1 MNIIKQK
8 VRNLLFSI
16 QTTGTAKHL
25 VHIRINK
32 QSAPVIGYANRAYS
46 SLVYSRPFSEMPK
59 QNWRFCCSGNPKI
72 HVIVSRKS
80 FQTYTTK
87 LLQKSEMRKN
97 MVMDLIYRGF
107 IYAANYS
114 ESHYN
119 PCRSQ
124 IKTELRYL
132 FVTTLNR

>member
-59 QNWRFCCSGNPKI
+59 QNWR
-72 HVIVSRKS
+72 VIVSRKS

-87 LLQKSEMRKN
+87 ILIPHKSSKVWTAFSLLQK
-97 MVMDLIYRGF
+97 
-107 IYAANYS
+107 
-114 ESHYN
+114 
-119 PCRSQ
+119 
-124 IKTELRYL
+124 
-132 FVTTLNR
+132 

>member
-87 LLQKSEMRKN
+87 LRKECNLLEMS
-97 MVMDLIYRGF
+97 IG
-107 IYAANYS
+107 
-114 ESHYN
+114 
-119 PCRSQ
+119 
-124 IKTELRYL
+124 
-132 FVTTLNR
+132 

>member
-59 QNWRFCCSGNPKI
+59 QNWLFCCSGNPNI
-72 HVIVSRKS
+72 HVIVSRNS

-87 LLQKSEMRKN
+87 ILITHKSSKVWTAFSLLQK
-97 MVMDLIYRGF
+97 
-107 IYAANYS
+107 
-114 ESHYN
+114 
-119 PCRSQ
+119 
-124 IKTELRYL
+124 
-132 FVTTLNR
+132 

>member
-72 HVIVSRKS
+72 HVAKVIRRGSCAKFIPVHYGTKPSACLFGRFFVPLLPHDI
-80 FQTYTTK
+80 FQGTYRPI
-87 LLQKSEMRKN
+87 EACH
-97 MVMDLIYRGF
+97 YRMFRAHARFADG
-107 IYAANYS
+107 
-114 ESHYN
+114 
-119 PCRSQ
+119 
-124 IKTELRYL
+124 L
-132 FVTTLNR
+132 

>member
-87 LLQKSEMRKN
+87 ILIPHKSSK
-97 MVMDLIYRGF
+97 LF
-107 IYAANYS
+107 
-114 ESHYN
+114 
-119 PCRSQ
+119 PCCKSNTAWQLCQ
-124 IKTELRYL
+124 IHSGALRYKAFCL
-132 FVTTLNR
+132 PLWAIFRTFAAS

>member
-59 QNWRFCCSGNPKI
+59 QNWRCCCSGKPKI
-72 HVIVSRKS
+72 HVIVSRRS

-87 LLQKSEMRKN
+87 ILIPHKSSKVWTAFSLLQK
-97 MVMDLIYRGF
+97 
-107 IYAANYS
+107 
-114 ESHYN
+114 
-119 PCRSQ
+119 
-124 IKTELRYL
+124 
-132 FVTTLNR
+132 